1 MKINFKKI
9 TSLILLICTVCLS
22 FCGCQSKNVTAE
34 KPLKFTEGEGESLS
48 SGTVAEN
55 DIYELIWDDEKKC
68 VLAHEKGTDNYWS
81 NIPYE
86 HYKLEDPS
94 GVGHVRM
101 SSAFYLEYI
110 TDRKLNIAYSYVAAY
125 MNGNIIAEEIENG
138 VRVTYYMSE
147 LEISVPLE
155 YRIEDEEIKVSLD
168 VKNIREN
175 ENLVYSVSVSPFMCS
190 AKNNEKDAYLFVPSG
205 SGALM
210 YVDDAGRNTR
220 TFSAEVYGTDYA
232 TTIKEKTSN
241 KENITMPVYGSKYKD
256 TAVCAVI
263 TKGAEI
269 ARIDAEV
276 GNVEY
281 GYSSVYSTF
290 LVRGVNTLYIID
302 NQKNVNQILVSTDGF
317 ADIEKAEITFTPLKG
332 ENANYVGMASVYKNY
347 LRGEYKLSGKES
359 DKDYNDLYLQILGG
373 TEISSEFLGFATR
386 ELEVATTFEEAKDI
400 VSDIVGKTGAKP
412 TVQLKGYGHKG
423 LDTDKIAGG
432 LKFAGDFG
440 KFKTFNGWCEENG
453 INLYSDFDTIK
464 YRSSGLGISKYS
476 DSAKT
481 VNKVNAKHTQISI
494 ENYNSANVYN
504 QFMLNRNKVPEII
517 EKVIKFSEKKNLGG
531 ISLETL
537 GNMAYSDFSNP
548 KGYNKLGYSDIITNA
563 AKNMHKKGIKVMTS
577 NAFDFAAANSDCV
590 ISSVTKSSEYDGF
603 DKDIPFYQIAFK
615 GLIPVAVSPINT
627 AISPDAQFLKAIE
640 TGSSLSFSLCDEWNT
655 DLTASVY
662 SDFQFCVYDI
672 WKDRIAEMYN
682 SARDYIASVKD
693 AEIKE
698 HTYINENL
706 VKTVF
711 SNGVTVYVNYSD
723 ADIKAEG
730 VTVPANSFINK

>member
-1 MKINFKKI
+1 MKTMLKKI
-9 TSLILLICTVCLS
+9 INLILLVCIVCLS
-22 FCGCQSKNVTAE
+22 FCGCGKTAE
-34 KPLKFTEGEGESLS
+34 TVRIPAFKEGEGSSLS

-68 VLAHEKGTDNYWS
+68 VLAHEKGTENYWS
-81 NIPYE
+81 NVPYE

-110 TDRKLNIAYSYVAAY
+110 ADRKLNIAYSYVAAY
-125 MNGNIIAEEIENG
+125 MNGNIIAEEIQNG

-168 VKNIREN
+168 VKNICEN
-175 ENLVYSVSVSPFMCS
+175 DNLVYSISIAPFMCS

-210 YVDDAGRNTR
+210 YVDDGGRNTR
-220 TFSAEVYGTDYA
+220 TFSGEVYGMDYA

-241 KENITMPVYGSKYKD
+241 KENISMPVYGAKYKD
-256 TAVCAVI
+256 NAVCAVI

-276 GNVEY
+276 GNIEY

-290 LVRGVNTLYIID
+290 LVRGVNTLYVID
-302 NQKNVNQILVSTDGF
+302 NQKNVNQILVNTDGF
-317 ADIEKAEITFTPLKG
+317 VDIEKAEVTFTPLKG
-332 ENANYVGMASVYKNY
+332 EKANYVGMASVYKDY
-347 LRGEYKLSGKES
+347 LCEKYNLSKGEVR
-359 DKDYNDLYLQILGG
+359 DYNDLYLRILGG
-373 TEISSEFLGFATR
+373 TEISTEFLGFATR
-386 ELEVATTFEEAKDI
+386 ELEVSTTFSEAKDI
-400 VSDIVGKTGAKP
+400 VSDIVKQTGSKP

-432 LKFAGDFG
+432 LKFVNDYG
-440 KFKTFNGWCEENG
+440 KFKTLNGWCEENG
-453 INLYSDFDTIK
+453 INLYVDFDTIR
-464 YRSSGLGISKYS
+464 YRRGGLGVSKYS
-476 DSAKT
+476 NSAKT
-481 VNKVNAKHTQISI
+481 VNKVNAKHSQISI
-494 ENYNSANVYN
+494 ENYNVASVYN
-504 QFMLNRNKVPEII
+504 QFMLDRDKVPDII
-517 EKVIKFSEKKNLGG
+517 EKVIKFSQKKNFGG

-537 GNMAYSDFSNP
+537 GNMAYSDFSNL
-548 KGYNKLGYSDIITNA
+548 KGYNKLGYSALITNA
-563 AKNMHKKGIKVMTS
+563 AKDMHDKGIKVMTANS
-577 NAFDFAAANSDCV
+577 FDFAVVNSDCV

-615 GLIPVAVSPINT
+615 GLIPMAVSPINT

-640 TGSSLSFSLCDEWNT
+640 TGSALSFALCDEWNT

-672 WKDRIAEMYN
+672 WKDRISEMYN
-682 SARDYIASVKD
+682 SSKDYLASVKD
-693 AEIKE
+693 AEITE
-698 HTYINENL
+698 HVSINENL

-723 ADIKAEG
+723 SDVNAEG
-730 VTVPANSFINK
+730 VTVPASGFITK